1 MPLNPD
7 RNNPPN
13 DKLMSDRYSKSRTL
27 TEQSAKSIAGG
38 AMLLDR
44 RVDPPIVF
52 VRALG
57 NRLWDADG
65 NEYTDFHAA
74 FAAHILGHN
83 HPEVNRAVSQ
93 AMGSGWSM
101 MGSGATEWEIQL
113 AELLR
118 ACVPSLER
126 VQFTSSGNEAVAQ
139 AIRLSRAWTGRD
151 DIIVTLGGYNGWNND
166 VAQAVMPEVEA
177 VGPRLT
183 NGEYQFS
190 QVSAG
195 IPEAVR
201 RHLHIV
207 NFNDADAVEAV
218 LQRYPTACVV
228 TEPVLHNIGVIPPQ
242 PGYLANLRGLC
253 DRYGALLV
261 FDEVK
266 AGFRSTLAGYQS
278 VVGVKPDLSVFGK
291 TIANGYPLGVVGGRA
306 SVMALLDSPDP
317 SWCVRLVGSYNAHPF
332 TAAAAIATLEIL
344 QRDDAALYQRL
355 EALGARLQKGLEL
368 VFAELGIGASVSRIG
383 SAFCVY
389 FCDHVPVDW
398 HDLMTHHNFDLD
410 RVYRRALIERGLY
423 LFPQPC
429 RQGSLSAAHTRED
442 ITRLIKATR
451 DILKGFRN

>member
-1 MPLNPD
+1 
-7 RNNPPN
+7 
-13 DKLMSDRYSKSRTL
+13 MSDRYTKSRTL
-27 TEQSAKSIAGG
+27 TEKSAKSIAGG
-38 AMLLDR
+38 AVLLDR
-44 RVDPPIVF
+44 RIDPPIVF

-74 FAAHILGHN
+74 FASHILGHN
-83 HPEVNRAVSQ
+83 HPEVNAAVSK
-93 AMGSGWSM
+93 AMESGWSLM
-101 MGSGATEWEIQL
+101 SSGATEWDMRL

-118 ACVPSLER
+118 ACVPSMER

-166 VAQAVMPEVEA
+166 VAQAMMPDPETI
-177 VGPRLT
+177 GPRQ
-183 NGEYQFS
+183 NSGEYQFP
-190 QVSAG
+190 QTSAG
-195 IPEAVR
+195 IPETVR
-201 RHLHIV
+201 NQVHVV
-207 NFNDADAVEAV
+207 NFNDVASVEEIMR
-218 LQRYPTACVV
+218 RYPTACVI
-228 TEPVLHNIGVIPPQ
+228 TEPVLHNVGVIPPQ
-242 PGYLANLRGLC
+242 PGYLTTLRKLC
-253 DRYGALLV
+253 DQYGALLV

-266 AGFRSTLAGYQS
+266 SGFRTTLAGYQS
-278 VVGVKPDLSVFGK
+278 VVGIKPDLSVFGK

-317 SWCVRLVGSYNAHPF
+317 AWSVRLIGSYNAHPF

-344 QRDDAALYQRL
+344 QRDDIALYQRL
-355 EALGARLQKGLEL
+355 EALGSRLQKGLEL
-368 VFAELGIGASVSRIG
+368 VFDELGVEATISRVG

-398 HDLMTHHNFDLD
+398 HDLMSHHNFDLD

-442 ITRLIKATR
+442 ITRFIEASCA
-451 DILKGFRN
+451 ILKGFRNKSVAGK